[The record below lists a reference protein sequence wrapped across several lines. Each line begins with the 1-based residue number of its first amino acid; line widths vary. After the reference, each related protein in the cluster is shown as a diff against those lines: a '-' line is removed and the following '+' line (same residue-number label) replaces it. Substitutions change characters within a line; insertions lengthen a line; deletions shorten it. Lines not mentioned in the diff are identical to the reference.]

1 MNDKLVNDYINRQL
15 EGLYSA
21 APVVLVD
28 EAQVHEFIQKTICLI
43 PCGGESKRMAD
54 DSGRHKSTLTLP
66 DGKSI
71 LEWTISSY
79 VKWGLKRFVLLVGI
93 NAHSIYETVDSLDAD
108 NFSIVFSKDP
118 AEGVGRG
125 GAVKHAIES
134 GAVARIDN
142 MLVHNSDD
150 ILVNYPGNFLK
161 DVCKTHIQTEALG
174 GLATA
179 VIANETKLPYS
190 CMYIKSGRVIS
201 MADAPNVPIP
211 THVGITVFSSAV
223 QQTFLDMFSY
233 DKKQDFE
240 KVIFPHLAA
249 LERLYTHKIA
259 KRYWYPVNNPKE
271 YARLMDFLTQI
282 NPKDI

>member
-1 MNDKLVNDYINRQL
+1 
-15 EGLYSA
+15 
-21 APVVLVD
+21 
-28 EAQVHEFIQKTICLI
+28 
-43 PCGGESKRMAD
+43 MAD
-54 DSGRHKSTLTLP
+54 ESGRHKSTLALP
-66 DGKSI
+66 DGRSI

-93 NAHSIYETVDSLDAD
+93 NAHSIYDTVNALDM
-108 NFSIVFSKDP
+108 NNVSIMFSEDP

-134 GAVARIDN
+134 GALAKTDN

-150 ILVNYPGNFLK
+150 VLVNYPGNFLA

-179 VIANETKLPYS
+179 VISNETKLPYS

-211 THVGITVFSSAV
+211 THVGITVFSPDV

-233 DKKQDFE
+233 EKKQDFE
-240 KVIFPHLAA
+240 KVIFPYLAE
-249 LERLYTHKIA
+249 LEKLYSFKIA

-271 YARLMDFLTQI
+271 YAKLVEVFDENRTG
-282 NPKDI
+282 

>member
-1 MNDKLVNDYINRQL
+1 MDRTIVTDYINRQL
-15 EGLYSA
+15 AGLYSP
-21 APVVLVD
+21 APTVSVED
-28 EAQVHEFIQKTICLI
+28 KKIEDFIQNTICLI

-54 DSGRHKSTLTLP
+54 KKNRHKSTLTLP
-66 DGKSI
+66 DGRSI
-71 LEWTISSY
+71 LEWTITSY
-79 VKWGLKRFVLLVGI
+79 AKWGIKRFVLLVGI
-93 NAHSIYETVDSLDAD
+93 NADSVYESISSFQSND
-108 NFSIVFSKDP
+108 FSISFSKDP

-134 GAVARIDN
+134 GAVAKTDN

-150 ILVNYPGNFLK
+150 VLVNYPGNFLV
-161 DVCKTHIQTEALG
+161 DICKTHIQTEALG

-211 THVGITVFSSAV
+211 THVGITVFSPAV

-240 KVIFPHLAA
+240 KLIFPHLAG
-249 LERLYTHKIA
+249 LEKLYSYKVA
-259 KRYWYPVNNPKE
+259 KQYWYPVNNPKE
-271 YARLMDFLTQI
+271 YAKLLEVFQKEISD
-282 NPKDI
+282 

>member
-1 MNDKLVNDYINRQL
+1 MDAQFVVAYINRQL
-15 EGLYSA
+15 ADLYSP
-21 APVVLVD
+21 APAMPVD
-28 EAQVHEFIQKTICLI
+28 EAQIKECVQNTVCLI

-54 DSGRHKSTLTLP
+54 GKGRHKSTLTLP
-66 DGKSI
+66 DGRSI

-79 VKWGLKRFVLLVGI
+79 AQWGIKRFVLLVGFY
-93 NAHSIYETVDSLDAD
+93 ADSVYESVASLDAGD
-108 NFSIVFSKDP
+108 FSIVFSEDP

-134 GAVARIDN
+134 GAVAETEH

-150 ILVNYPGNFLK
+150 VLVNYPGNFLV

-190 CMYIKSGRVIS
+190 CMYVQSGKVIS
-201 MADAPNVPIP
+201 MADAPNVSIP
-211 THVGITVFSSAV
+211 THVGITIFSPAV

-233 DKKQDFE
+233 DRKQDFE
-240 KVIFPHLAA
+240 KVIFPHLAQ
-249 LERLYTHKIA
+249 LEKLYTYKIA

-271 YARLMDFLTQI
+271 YAKLLEVFNDV
-282 NPKDI
+282 D

>member
-15 EGLYSA
+15 EGLYSP
-21 APVVLVD
+21 APEVLVD
-28 EAQVHEFIQKTICLI
+28 EAQVHEFIHNTVCLI

-54 DSGRHKSTLTLP
+54 GKGRHKSTLTLP
-66 DGKSI
+66 DGRSI

-79 VKWGLKRFVLLVGI
+79 AQWGIKRFVLLVGFY
-93 NAHSIYETVDSLDAD
+93 ADSVYESVASLDAGD
-108 NFSIVFSKDP
+108 FSIVFSEDP

-134 GAVARIDN
+134 GAVAETEN

-150 ILVNYPGNFLK
+150 VLVNYPGNFLV

-179 VIANETKLPYS
+179 VISNETKLPYS

-211 THVGITVFSSAV
+211 THVGITVFSPAV

-240 KVIFPHLAA
+240 KVIFPHLAE
-249 LERLYTHKIA
+249 LEKLYTYKIA

-271 YARLMDFLTQI
+271 YAKLLDAFIDTG
-282 NPKDI
+282 